1 MGIIRASKLP
11 IDKSDPG
18 VDALRIVGPHV
29 GAKHITGGIAKF
41 SPGASILL
49 HTHPCEEMVVV
60 IEGKAICELNGEYF
74 EMQTYDTSFVKEG
87 IPHRFINKTDKR
99 MAIVYFYP
107 SIKVTRDAVN
117 LSESVKKPK

>member
-18 VDALRIVGPHV
+18 VDALRIVGSQV

-60 IEGKAICELNGEYF
+60 IEGKAVCELNGECF
-74 EMQTYDTSFVKEG
+74 EMQTYDTSFVKGG
-87 IPHRFINKTDKR
+87 IPHRFINKSDKR
-99 MAIVYFYP
+99 MTIAYFYP
-107 SIKVTRDAVN
+107 SIKVTRDAVKFN
-117 LSESVKKPK
+117 KRGRNI